1 MINIA
6 VVGTGIIGASHL
18 AAISNSNSCRL
29 CAVCDV
35 NEASASAFAAKYAVP
50 YFLDYRDIPRKT
62 EADAVIL
69 NLPHWLHCEATVFFL
84 EQGIHVFVEKPM
96 ANSLDECRRMQ
107 EAALHSGKKLAVG
120 HLQRFVQA
128 NRMVKDIVASGE
140 LGRLCMVTE
149 FRTIDYFV
157 QNRPKWFLDKKLA
170 GGGIV
175 MNYGAHALDKLYY
188 ILQSRPKRICAVTG
202 NSKNDA
208 SIEGHAQ
215 IFAEFDCGV
224 SATITFC
231 GYTNAGYETV
241 YYFTDGAL
249 KVVDTYQLFKR
260 AGREWIPVQSP
271 EADNS
276 MVMQLEEFCK
286 LIRGENSEMPT
297 GEYGADVIAAIECI
311 YKENC

>member
-18 AAISNSNSCRL
+18 SAISHSNSCRL
-29 CAVCDV
+29 CAVCDI
-35 NEASASAFAAKYAVP
+35 NETSAAAAAGKYHVP
-50 YFLDYRDIPRKT
+50 YFLDYRDIPQKT
-62 EADAVIL
+62 SADAVIL

-84 EQGIHVFVEKPM
+84 EQGLHVLVEKPM
-96 ANSLDECRRMQ
+96 ANSLEECRRMQ
-107 EAALHSGKKLAVG
+107 NAAERSGKKLAVG
-120 HLQRFVQA
+120 HLQRFVPA
-128 NRMVKDIVASGE
+128 NRMVKDIVASGQ

-188 ILQSRPKRICAVTG
+188 ILQRRPEQIRAVTG
-202 NSKNDA
+202 NCKNDA

-215 IFAEFDCGV
+215 IFAEFSCGV
-224 SATITFC
+224 TASVTFS
-231 GYTNAGYETV
+231 GYSNAGYETV
-241 YYFTDGAL
+241 YYFTEGAL
-249 KVVDTYQLFKR
+249 KVVDTYQLYQR
-260 AGREWIPVQSP
+260 VGREWEAVQIPGTANAM
-271 EADNS
+271 EL
-276 MVMQLEEFCK
+276 QLEEFCK
-286 LIRGENSEMPT
+286 LIRSEDSEMPT
-297 GEYGADVIAAIECI
+297 GDYGADVIAAIECI